1 MLIRSTAA
9 RLAVSKFY
17 EDFNDIDVFIEDTA
31 LGYTKIFS
39 ILLSR
44 TLSKN
49 ISLEKVFPLGGR
61 GRVIDAAK
69 NALKAKANRSAIYIV
84 DGDLYLLCGEPDKLP
99 DNVISLNKYC
109 IENYLLD
116 NDAISQVFYEE
127 TAEKSLEQ
135 INNEIS
141 LDRWIKDNVTALKK
155 LFIWFA
161 VSHKLKSGI
170 PTVSIGYAKVCEQ
183 GNISLAKVDAICENI
198 NIQLMTQHDE
208 YIITKTYN
216 EVSDSINNDVCF
228 VKHYVSAKDFL
239 LPLFFIK
246 ARTITGS
253 KATNLSLKLRL
264 AGLCDT
270 ADISKLI
277 NTISIIT
284 NRTDLLPDAS

>member
-9 RLAVSKFY
+9 RFAVSKFY

-31 LGYTKIFS
+31 IGYTKIFS
-39 ILLSR
+39 ILLTR

-69 NALKAKANRSAIYIV
+69 NALETQSNRSAIYIV
-84 DGDLYLLCGEPDKLP
+84 DGDLYLLCGESDELP
-99 DNVISLNKYC
+99 ANVISLNKYC

-116 NDAISQVFYEE
+116 RDAISQVFYEE
-127 TAEKSLEQ
+127 TAEKSLAQ

-141 LDRWIKDNVTALKK
+141 LDKWIEANLAALKK
-155 LFIWFA
+155 LFLWFA

-170 PTVSIGYAKVCEQ
+170 QTVSIGYSRVCEE
-183 GNISLAKVDAICENI
+183 GNISSEKVDAICNDIYNQLKIKNDENTITKVYNDISENI
-198 NIQLMTQHDE
+198 N
-208 YIITKTYN
+208 
-216 EVSDSINNDVCF
+216 NDLCF

-246 ARTITGS
+246 AKIITGS
-253 KATNLSLKLRL
+253 KAPNLSLKLRL
-264 AGLCDT
+264 ASLCDT
-270 ADISKLI
+270 NDISQLVNKMS
-277 NTISIIT
+277 TIT
-284 NRTDLLPDAS
+284 NRTDLLPAV